1 MKPGKEKEALD
12 AILLAMDGR
21 TFGQRESASI
31 VGGLKRLIVLME
43 QGKIRAEKRI
53 NKQNG
58 KWYCNA
64 ADVLR
69 YAKNPFIN

>member
-1 MKPGKEKEALD
+1 MIPNTEKDVLN
-12 AILLAMDGR
+12 AIFLAMDGR

-31 VGGLKRLIVLME
+31 VGGLKRLLVLME

-69 YAKNPFIN
+69 YAKNPFN